1 MDKILLESVVGKYPS
16 SFFLVK
22 PIIHNNRCDDFT
34 YVYANPAF
42 GLFVGRDVS
51 ELVDHTFSEVFGI
64 KGEAFWLNLFYE
76 TVSRKM
82 VRYVNN
88 TTTVLQRYLSLESF
102 YVEPDMCGCIIR
114 DYNPAMADHDVCYCD
129 SLQNKA
135 YIDALTG
142 TYNRFH
148 LQEHDNLFSDQD
160 NIGVAFFDLNR
171 LKETN
176 DKYGHSAGD
185 KLLCDFAQLLNTY
198 YNKAPVYR
206 LGGDEFLVLT
216 REMPENIFNA
226 CCHSVKGALDVSG
239 DAAIGFKFYPH
250 TGNIWD
256 AIDECDKL
264 MYEHKAAMKK
274 SL

>member
-1 MDKILLESVVGKYPS
+1 MDKILLDSVVGKYPS

-22 PIIHNNRCDDFT
+22 PIIRDKRCEDFT

-42 GLFVGRDVS
+42 GLFIGRDVS
-51 ELVDHTFSEVFGI
+51 ELVDHTFTEVFGI
-64 KGEAFWLNLFYE
+64 NGEPFWLTLFYE
-76 TVSRKM
+76 TVTRKM

-88 TTTVLQRYLSLESF
+88 TTTILQRYLALESF
-102 YVEPDMCGCIIR
+102 YVEPDMCGCVIR
-114 DYNPAMADHDVCYCD
+114 DYNPAMSDHEVCYCD
-129 SLQNKA
+129 SLLNKA
-135 YIDALTG
+135 YMDTLTG

-148 LQEHDNLFSDQD
+148 LQEHDNLFSNQD
-160 NIGVAFFDLNR
+160 NVGVAFFDLNR

-198 YNKAPVYR
+198 YNQAPVYR

-216 REMPENIFNA
+216 REMPENIFTA
-226 CCHSVKGALDVSG
+226 CCHSVKSALDVSG
-239 DAAIGFKFYPH
+239 EAAIGFKFYPH
-250 TGNIWD
+250 IDNIWD

-264 MYEHKAAMKK
+264 MYEHKSAMKK